1 MRATAV
7 LALILVLVGCTTA
20 PASPTI
26 SLSELHPLPAQPATA
41 VVPLRVSVAA
51 VISPRGTAES
61 YEPLLA
67 YLSAKLNRPVE
78 LEQRR
83 TYAETNDLVARG
95 QVDLAFV
102 CTSAYIAGHDAF
114 NGERSAGAVRAS
126 ATTSRL
132 VSPWPC

>member
-1 MRATAV
+1 MRVAAILL
-7 LALILVLVGCTTA
+7 LALLLMSCTTA
-20 PASPTI
+20 SQAPAI
-26 SLSELHPLPAQPATA
+26 SLSALSPLPAQPATA

-61 YEPLLA
+61 YQPLLA

-83 TYAETNDLVARG
+83 TYAETNNLVEQG

-114 NGERSAGAVRAS
+114 DMELLAAPQRTMPRYII
-126 ATTSRL
+126 R
-132 VSPWPC
+132 C